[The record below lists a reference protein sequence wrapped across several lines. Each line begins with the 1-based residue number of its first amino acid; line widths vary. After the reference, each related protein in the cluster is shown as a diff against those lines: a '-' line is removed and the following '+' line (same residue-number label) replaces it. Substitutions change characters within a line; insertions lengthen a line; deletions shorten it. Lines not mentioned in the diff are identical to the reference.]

1 MIKLGV
7 GIHCHVTGAFPII
20 RQPPGDRRWPR
31 WCPSFFGPRPSANC
45 RIPITTSRPPP
56 PLLGCWENHL
66 RSAEVGGSCQLHDVR
81 PMRSEK
87 LTSKQ
92 QTDTRTHTQT
102 SVYIII
108 YICLC
113 RPSVMICH
121 DVEFRKWL
129 QPSPIWSPGFE
140 GLCGQLGGVRPA
152 DSATDHGGP
161 GLGNREPDHVR
172 QSFYIFLKC
181 FVVSFPANQ
190 TKFFPILPDRAQ
202 MVAYA

>member
-7 GIHCHVTGAFPII
+7 ALHCHVTGAFPII

-31 WCPSFFGPRPSANC
+31 WCLSFFGPRPSANC
-45 RIPITTSRPPP
+45 RIPITTSRPPQ

-66 RSAEVGGSCQLHDVR
+66 WMCWGWRIVSVAWRETYEIR
-81 PMRSEK
+81 K
-87 LTSKQ
+87 ANKQ
-92 QTDTRTHTQT
+92 TANRHTHTHT
-102 SVYIII
+102 NKCLYNYLYIYI

-113 RPSVMICH
+113 RPSVMIRH

-161 GLGNREPDHVR
+161 GLGNREPG
-172 QSFYIFLKC
+172 
-181 FVVSFPANQ
+181 NQ
-190 TKFFPILPDRAQ
+190 TMFDNLSIFF
-202 MVAYA
+202 

>member
-92 QTDTRTHTQT
+92 QTDTRTHKQVFIKLYIYMFMQTQ
-102 SVYIII
+102 
-108 YICLC
+108 
-113 RPSVMICH
+113 CH
-121 DVEFRKWL
+121 DMSWCWVQKVAPAISNLISWL
-129 QPSPIWSPGFE
+129 RRPLWAIGWCAPSWFSYWSWG
-140 GLCGQLGGVRPA
+140 
-152 DSATDHGGP
+152 T
-161 GLGNREPDHVR
+161 GLGEPGTR
-172 QSFYIFLKC
+172 PCSTIFLHLSKVLRGFISC
-181 FVVSFPANQ
+181 
-190 TKFFPILPDRAQ
+190 KPD
-202 MVAYA
+202 